1 MIRRLALTAGFA
13 VLGAVAF
20 APKAH
25 GQAAPAAQE
34 DVMFE
39 GTVGSVCTLSDPTP
53 GTLALVDT
61 DPSILSS
68 ETVGGESGTI
78 TVNCTGENQVS
89 VTSVTAGEV
98 PEGFTAQSAIA
109 TLSDGTN
116 TTNSNAPTPL
126 NVTNDADV
134 PLDVDLVVESDTA
147 LPAGSYE
154 YTVTVTATPS

>member
-13 VLGAVAF
+13 ILGAVAF

-53 GTLALVDT
+53 GTLALDEN
-61 DPSILSS
+61 PSILSS
-68 ETVGGESGTI
+68 EAAGGESGTV

-134 PLDVDLVVESDTA
+134 PLEVDLVVTSDTP

-154 YTVTVTATPS
+154 YTVTVSATPS